1 MEREKWMDRLAG
13 LTGKLNKKKR
23 TDLVVLLGVCG
34 VLLLALP
41 ELLPQNQQKSTQTM
55 AQSQTDNSTYEL
67 QLEERLTSLL
77 SQMEGVGRVQVM
89 LTLETGETSVYAQ
102 TERTTASSNK
112 TTEGQQT
119 SQESFENDYV
129 IVDGSDGEQALVN
142 RTELPQIR
150 GVVIL
155 CDGGEDASISRR
167 VTEAASVLLGVSTN
181 RICVN
186 QLS

>member
-1 MEREKWMDRLAG
+1 MICITGDTHGDFDRFYYNKRMERQGIRLG
-13 LTGKLNKKKR
+13 
-23 TDLVVLLGVCG
+23 
-34 VLLLALP
+34 
-41 ELLPQNQQKSTQTM
+41 
-55 AQSQTDNSTYEL
+55 
-67 QLEERLTSLL
+67 
-77 SQMEGVGRVQVM
+77 
-89 LTLETGETSVYAQ
+89 
-102 TERTTASSNK
+102 
-112 TTEGQQT
+112 
-119 SQESFENDYV
+119 ENDYV